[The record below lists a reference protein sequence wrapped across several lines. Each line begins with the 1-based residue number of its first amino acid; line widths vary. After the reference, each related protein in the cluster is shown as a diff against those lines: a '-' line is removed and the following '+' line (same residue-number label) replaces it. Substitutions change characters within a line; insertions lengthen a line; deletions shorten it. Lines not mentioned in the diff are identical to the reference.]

1 MTLVE
6 IGILFSVMTA
16 LALVPSASVLLVV
29 ARSSTAG
36 FKHGAVVTAGIVTG
50 DLVFVFLAILGMTV
64 LAEVAGSFFLLL
76 RYLAAAYLIWFGVGI
91 LRAKRPSPIDIS
103 TRPSANVATSFFS
116 GLILTLGDIKA
127 IFFYASLFPAFIDLT
142 TITTLD
148 IAIIA
153 LLTIVAVGGV
163 KLAYAYSASKVA
175 FLSNGFKGQRAIK
188 ITAGSFMIGA
198 GTYLMVKT

>member
-1 MTLVE
+1 MSLIE
-6 IGILFSVMTA
+6 IVILFSVMIV

-29 ARSSTAG
+29 ARSGTAG
-36 FKHGAVVTAGIVTG
+36 FKHGAAVTAGIVTG

-64 LAEVAGSFFLLL
+64 LAEVAGGFFLLL
-76 RYLAAAYLIWFGVGI
+76 RYFAAAYLIWFGIGI
-91 LRAKRPSPIDIS
+91 LRAKPLLAADFSVRQ
-103 TRPSANVATSFFS
+103 SASLATSFLS
-116 GLILTLGDIKA
+116 GFILTLGDIKA

-148 IAIIA
+148 ITIVSI
-153 LLTIVAVGGV
+153 LTIVAVGGV
-163 KLAYAYSASKVA
+163 KLVYAYSASKMMFSA
-175 FLSNGFKGQRAIK
+175 CGFKGQPAIK

>member
-1 MTLVE
+1 MSLVE
-6 IGILFSVMTA
+6 IAILFSMMTA
-16 LALVPSASVLLVV
+16 LALVPSASVVLVI

-36 FKHGAVVTAGIVTG
+36 FKHGAAVTVGIVTG
-50 DLVFVFLAILGMTV
+50 DLVFIFLAILGITV

-76 RYLAAAYLIWFGVGI
+76 RYLAAAYLIWLGIGI
-91 LRAKRPSPIDIS
+91 LRTKRSSSIDIS
-103 TRPSANVATSFFS
+103 TRPSANLATSFLS

-148 IAIIA
+148 ITIISV
-153 LLTIVAVGGV
+153 LTIVAVGGV
-163 KLAYAYSASKVA
+163 KLVYAYSASKVA
-175 FLSNGFKGQRAIK
+175 FLSSGFKGQRAIK